1 MVEFNK
7 CSGCLSYMIFFYE
20 SEISEMPGLSSTLP
34 VAGEVV
40 KQQPRLT
47 FVKGYQQ
54 AAIRCMGLYYPAMWW
69 LQRTLMQAMQT
80 NKCNSF
86 CREDFEYCSF
96 GWVVS
101 SPWQSQLRRRCQK
114 TAGTLWF
121 VDADMPKWSIF
132 SRTFS
137 PNPST
142 PVNKQILPELMPTQ
156 SI

>member
-1 MVEFNK
+1 
-7 CSGCLSYMIFFYE
+7 MILFYE
-20 SEISEMPGLSSTLP
+20 SEISEMPGLTSTLP
-34 VAGEVV
+34 VTGEVV
-40 KQQPRLT
+40 KQQPLLT
-47 FVKGYQQ
+47 FVKVYQQ

-69 LQRTLMQAMQT
+69 LQWTLMQAMQN

-86 CREDFEYCSF
+86 CRKDFENCSF
-96 GWVVS
+96 GWVVC
-101 SPWQSQLRRRCQK
+101 SP
-114 TAGTLWF
+114 WF

-132 SRTFS
+132 PRTFS